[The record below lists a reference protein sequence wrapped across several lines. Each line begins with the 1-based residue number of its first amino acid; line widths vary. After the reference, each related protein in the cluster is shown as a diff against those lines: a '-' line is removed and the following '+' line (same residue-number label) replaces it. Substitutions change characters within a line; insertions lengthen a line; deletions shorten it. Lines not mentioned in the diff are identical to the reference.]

1 MNKFGQDHYVTG
13 SGRTLTIYKDEI
25 VRQFSLL
32 ANRTVRWSAY
42 MENLLL
48 IPQQAMDHFGFAV
61 KIPVAISF
69 VQKTKATC
77 MKKP

>member
-48 IPQQAMDHFGFAV
+48 IPQQAMIILVLRSKSQLQFLLYRRRRLHV
-61 KIPVAISF
+61 
-69 VQKTKATC
+69 
-77 MKKP
+77 